1 MRNLLLCGAL
11 ACVVFTCAF
20 AASPAS
26 ADEPGKDDAALKA
39 VAADLQAEIDA
50 GRLTGVAVAL
60 VHDGRI
66 VWEAGFG
73 QADRAAGRAATPHTP
88 FSIAS
93 TTKPITT
100 TAMMTLV
107 QADKLDL
114 DRPANAWLG
123 DDRIVDADGPA
134 RDVTL
139 RRLATHSSGLPTFF
153 AMYPEGNAVQPPPV
167 AQLVRDYGHIMAPAG
182 ERYEYSNLGMAVV
195 AEIVARSSG
204 RSFAQYLHDAV
215 FAPLGMDDSFLG
227 SEHAAH
233 PSLATRYADD
243 GAPLPFYLT
252 ATPGSGEVYA
262 SAHDL
267 ARFAML
273 HLGDDVGERGRILD
287 VAHLQALHRPATPI
301 APGFSYGMGW
311 QVLER
316 PGQPVVLYH
325 GGGQS
330 GVSTEFV
337 LVPAAD
343 AACIVLSNRRGSR
356 AFLESIRDR
365 MLRTVV
371 PGWAGI
377 PPTPTGS
384 LVALAPVADY
394 LGTWRGTLLA
404 QGREVPVVL
413 AIRGVDDATL
423 AVDGHAPEPITDLG
437 LIDGLLNGDSTG
449 DIGSAD
455 TRREGVRKLS
465 LNLKHRGD
473 RIDGEIIAWRKESW
487 NMTILPHWVE
497 LRRDTR

>member
-1 MRNLLLCGAL
+1 MRKPILCGAL
-11 ACVVFTCAF
+11 CCALAAMPAF
-20 AASPAS
+20 AGEPAGS
-26 ADEPGKDDAALKA
+26 DTTLEA
-39 VAADLQAEIDA
+39 VAVDLQAEIDA

-73 QADRAAGRAATPHTP
+73 QADREAGRAVTPRTP

-100 TAMMTLV
+100 TALMTLV
-107 QADKLDL
+107 QAGKLDL
-114 DRPANAWLG
+114 DQPANAWLG

-134 RDVTL
+134 RAVTL

-153 AMYPEGNAVQPPPV
+153 EMYAEGSAVQPPTV
-167 AQLVRDYGHIMAPAG
+167 SELIRDYGHIVAPAG

-195 AEIVARSSG
+195 ADIVARRSG
-204 RSFAQYLHDAV
+204 RSFGQYLHEAV
-215 FAPLGMDDSFLG
+215 FAPLGMDDAFLG
-227 SEHAAH
+227 SEYAAH
-233 PSLATRYADD
+233 PGRATRYGDD
-243 GAPLPFYLT
+243 GTPLPFYLT

-262 SAHDL
+262 SARDL

-273 HLGDDVGERGRILD
+273 HLGDDVGGAGKILD
-287 VAHLQALHRPATPI
+287 AAHLSALHRPATPI

-316 PGQPVVLYH
+316 AGQPAVLYH

-330 GVSTEFV
+330 GVSTEFG
-337 LVPAAD
+337 LVPSAD

-356 AFLESIRDR
+356 AFLESVRDR

-371 PGWAGI
+371 PGWTGI
-377 PPTPTGS
+377 PPTPAGS
-384 LVALAPVADY
+384 LVPLAPLPDY
-394 LGTWRGTLLA
+394 AGTWRGMLHA
-404 QGREVPVVL
+404 PGRDVPVVL
-413 AIRGVDDATL
+413 AIRGADDATL
-423 AVDGHAPEPITDLG
+423 SVDGHPPQPVTDLG
-437 LIDGLLNGDSTG
+437 LIDGLLNGDSLG

-465 LNLKHRGD
+465 LNLKYRGD

-487 NMTILPHWVE
+487 NMTILPHWTE
-497 LRRDTR
+497 LHRDTR